1 MRIAFVIPESF
12 AVGAEYLVSALKQR
26 GHQAFI
32 LIDPLPFQDQFL
44 SVGPL
49 ATPWRNQRGM
59 LRRLMQL
66 RPDLV
71 GFTVVSDLY
80 PWFRDW
86 VDAVRTVSDVPIVA
100 GGVHANLRPE
110 QTMEQGGVDW
120 LLLGECEETMP
131 MLVDHVDGQLP
142 IEAVPGL
149 VWRDGDSLR
158 TNPRRS
164 PIQDLDT
171 LPFPDKTAWAAEG
184 YNNRYPIIGAR
195 GCPFDCTYCYVP
207 TWKEQDPGNKVRRRS
222 VGNVV
227 GELQH
232 ARALGYRF
240 DSVSF
245 LDDIFVARRTWLE
258 DFSDLYPRE
267 IGLPFFGY
275 GHATTINEEVVG
287 LLKRAGCQSVTL
299 GFQTYSEELKR
310 KVLDRPEPNW
320 KVARAVDLLKRAG
333 IFVNV
338 DVILGIPGQDVDEIK
353 QTVRFLNEN
362 RVDGLSVHWLR
373 YYPDAP
379 IVQHLGEHEQHRIQG
394 NEGSDQKFF
403 FQGGDEEKRLTFLM
417 YMTLMFPRA
426 VVEGLL
432 DGGGYQRLPALAGF
446 NLNFPAAMLRG
457 PLTGRRRLPVQN
469 DTPSMAKKY
478 GKYSLVA
485 AKESPLAQKLVQ
497 ADFLRRIFIRP
508 ALDAPGRKKLGQL
521 ARHAVKRN
529 LQKQELPVSCVFAIT
544 YACPLGCVHC
554 SIDQMKSRKV
564 LKTDEA
570 KAVLDDLVAIGCTKV
585 AFFGGEPTVR
595 KDTPDLVAYANSI
608 GLHTSLDT
616 AGIKVDAAYAR
627 RLRDAGIHNVN
638 VSLDHDDA
646 ATHDDLRR
654 YPGAFDA
661 ARIAV
666 ENLRAEGVEVIIGAY
681 ATKEKIH
688 DGTMVR
694 IIDTARAW
702 GASGVKILHPILSG
716 RFFEH
721 EDERLSRQE
730 MDYILLLTEP
740 GFVYHEDAY
749 ELSKQDSTRCS
760 SLKKQFIYIGPD
772 GEVQP
777 CPGIPISWGNLRER
791 PLAELVAEMWSHRVF
806 AEGTGS
812 CDTCLANDVPF
823 RKRYLEGVD
832 EHRLPVRIQDVDP
845 DLRPAEAAK

>member
-1 MRIAFVIPESF
+1 MRVVFVVPESF
-12 AVGAEYLVSALKQR
+12 AVGAEYLVSVLKQR
-26 GHQAFI
+26 GYEAFI

-44 SVGPL
+44 SVGLL
-49 ATPWRNQRGM
+49 ARPWRNQRGM
-59 LRRLMQL
+59 LRRLMKL

-100 GGVHANLRPE
+100 GGVHPNLRPE
-110 QTMEQGGVDW
+110 QTMAQGGVDW

-131 MLVDHVDGQLP
+131 MLVEHMQGQRH
-142 IEAVPGL
+142 IEEVPGL
-149 VWRDGDSLR
+149 VWRDGESLR

-164 PIQDLDT
+164 PVQDLDT

-184 YNNRYPIIGAR
+184 YNNRFPIIGAR

-227 GELQH
+227 DEIRS
-232 ARALGYRF
+232 ARAQGIRF
-240 DSVSF
+240 RSVSF
-245 LDDIFVARRTWLE
+245 LDDIFVARKSWLE
-258 DFSDLYPRE
+258 EFSDVYPRDV
-267 IGLPFFGY
+267 GLPFFGY
-275 GHATTINEEVVG
+275 GHATTINEEIVE

-379 IVQHLGEHEQHRIQG
+379 IAQHLGPDEQHRIQG
-394 NEGSDQKFF
+394 SEGSDQKFF

-417 YMTLMFPRA
+417 YLSLMFPKA

-457 PLTGRRRLPVQN
+457 PVTGRRRLPVQN
-469 DTPSMAKKY
+469 DTPSMARKY
-478 GKYSLVA
+478 AKYSL
-485 AKESPLAQKLVQ
+485 LAVREAPSVQKAVQ
-497 ADFLRRIFIRP
+497 ADFLRRTFIRP
-508 ALDAPGRKKLGQL
+508 RLDGTGRRKLAHL
-521 ARHAVKRN
+521 ARHAWRRN
-529 LQKQELPVSCVFAIT
+529 VVGQELPVSAVFAIT

-554 SIDQMKSRKV
+554 SVDEMKSRKV
-564 LKTDEA
+564 LRTQEA
-570 KAVLDDLVAIGCTKV
+570 MAVLDQLAALGTTKV

-595 KDTPDLVAYANSI
+595 KDTPELVAHANSL

-616 AGIKVDAAYAR
+616 AGIRVDAAYAA
-627 RLRDAGIHNVN
+627 RLQQAGIHNVN
-638 VSLDHDDA
+638 VSLDHWDPA
-646 ATHDDLRR
+646 EHDRLRQ
-654 YPGAFDA
+654 YPGAYDA
-661 ARIAV
+661 ARTATRH
-666 ENLRAEGVEVIIGAY
+666 LRDQGISVVIGTY
-681 ATKEKIH
+681 ATKDKIR
-688 DGTMVR
+688 DGSMVR
-694 IIDTARAW
+694 IVDTARAW

-716 RFFEH
+716 RYFEH
-721 EDERLSRQE
+721 EDERLSRQD
-730 MDYILLLTEP
+730 MDYILLLAEP

-749 ELSKQDSTRCS
+749 ELSKLDSTRCS
-760 SLKKQFIYIGPD
+760 SLKKQFVYIGPD

-777 CPGIPISWGNLRER
+777 CPGIPISWGNLRQR
-791 PLAELVAEMWSHRVF
+791 PLAELVEEMWSHRMF
-806 AEGTGS
+806 QEGTGS

-823 RKRYLEGVD
+823 RRQYLEAVD
-832 EHRLPVRIQDVDP
+832 EHRLPVRIHEVDP
-845 DLRPAEAAK
+845 VLRAAAAK